1 MRFNKNKKGFSL
13 LELLLVMGIASC
25 MTISMFIVFPKV
37 QQAHQREQAE
47 KEGTY
52 YSSNN
57 AQQNDEQ
64 QYSADVQDILHIQE
78 AVKTYFKSSPSY
90 AELDRLN
97 RSDIFKDNFNYR
109 TNNFNGD
116 IVISSSDRGP
126 AGTAGSAFSITYK
139 NVPKDNCVEI
149 LQNAS
154 DKFYMVDVNNNPL
167 TTKNT
172 CSRDYNTLTFISL

>member
-1 MRFNKNKKGFSL
+1 
-13 LELLLVMGIASC
+13 
-25 MTISMFIVFPKV
+25 MTISMFLVFPKV
-37 QQAHQREQAE
+37 QKAHQREQAE
-47 KEGTY
+47 KDGTY

-57 AQQNDEQ
+57 NQQNDEQ
-64 QYSADVQDILHIQE
+64 QYSSDVQDILHIQE
-78 AVKTYFKSSPSY
+78 TVKAYFKNAASY
-90 AELDRLN
+90 AELDSLN

-126 AGTAGSAFSITYK
+126 AGTVGSAFSITYK

>member
-25 MTISMFIVFPKV
+25 MTISMFLVFPKV
-37 QQAHQREQAE
+37 QKAHQREQAE

-78 AVKTYFKSSPSY
+78 AVKAYFKNSSSY
-90 AELDRLN
+90 AELDSLN
-97 RSDIFKDNFNYR
+97 LSDIFKDNFNYR

-126 AGTAGSAFSITYK
+126 AGTVGSAFSITYK

-154 DKFYMVDVNNNPL
+154 DRFYMVDVNNMPL

-172 CSRDYNTLTFISL
+172 CSRDYNMLTFISL